1 MYFAVYHLKKSGIWK
16 SVLTKSKR
24 EGKRYFSETEFI
36 PRILSLSTE
45 KRHGGEQESMVG
57 QECSYFYVSLYWN
70 VFLAQELQEIPSCIL
85 LNR

>member
-1 MYFAVYHLKKSGIWK
+1 MGYENQCSQKVREKAKGIFQK
-16 SVLTKSKR
+16 LSL
-24 EGKRYFSETEFI
+24 Y

-57 QECSYFYVSLYWN
+57 QDCSYFSVSLYWN
-70 VFLAQELQEIPSCIL
+70 VFLAQESQEIPSCIL